1 MKRYEA
7 CSYIADSAK
16 EASNKFREDCAK
28 EKGVTQD
35 ATKKKQDIQFRLR
48 KHSQKLR

>member
-28 EKGVTQD
+28 EKGGYSRHD
-35 ATKKKQDIQFRLR
+35 KKRNKTYNSDLGSTH
-48 KHSQKLR
+48 KN